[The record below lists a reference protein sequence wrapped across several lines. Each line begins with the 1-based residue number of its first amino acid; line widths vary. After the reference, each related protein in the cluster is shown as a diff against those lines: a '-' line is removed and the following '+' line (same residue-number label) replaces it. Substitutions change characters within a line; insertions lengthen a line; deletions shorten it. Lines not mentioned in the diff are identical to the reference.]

1 MKKLSKVLLAL
12 LLSSALIAGCST
24 SKPEETTTTEPEKTA
39 EATTGSGECAVKI
52 GLVTD
57 TGGVDDK
64 SFNQSA
70 WEGVQK
76 FAEENNLQDCVNYLQ
91 SNSEADYIPN
101 LTTFAEEGYD
111 LVVAVGFLFQD
122 AVDTVAPQFPDTNFL
137 FIDSVS
143 ENGNVMSATYAAEQ
157 GSYLVGI
164 AAGRKAIE
172 NGSKTVG
179 FVGGAE
185 SDLIGAFQ
193 AGYEQ
198 GVLSVCEDCKIIV
211 DYADSFVDDA
221 KGQQLAS
228 KQYGAGATII
238 YQAAGAAGNGV
249 IKEAKERGNVWAI
262 GVDKDQYE
270 DGKIDSGASI
280 ILTSMIKRVDISTY
294 TAATNV
300 LNGEFAGGVFTFDIT
315 NDGVGAEISADRNL
329 TAEDITAIE
338 EAVAAMK
345 DGTIVVDPKPT
356 IPNGSTN

>member
-1 MKKLSKVLLAL
+1 MKKLSKVLFSL
-12 LLSSALIAGCST
+12 LISSALIAGCSANKSTETKT
-24 SKPEETTTTEPEKTA
+24 SEATATTETA
-39 EATTGSGECAVKI
+39 SGECAVKI

-76 FAEENNLQDCVNYLQ
+76 FAEENNLKDCVQYLQ
-91 SNSEADYIPN
+91 SNSETDYIPN
-101 LTTFAEEGYD
+101 LTTLAEEGYD
-111 LVVAVGFLFQD
+111 LVIAVGYLFQD
-122 AVDTVAPQFPDTNFL
+122 AIDTVSAQFPNSNFL

-143 ENGNVMSATYAAEQ
+143 PSTNVMNAVYSAEQ

-185 SDLIGAFQ
+185 GALIGAFQ

-198 GVLSVCEDCKIIV
+198 GVLSVCADCKIYV
-211 DYADSFVDDA
+211 DYADSFSDDA
-221 KGQQLAS
+221 KGQQLAY
-228 KQYGAGATII
+228 KQYGAGATVI

-249 IKEAKERGNVWAI
+249 IKEAKERGDVWAI

-270 DGKIDSGASI
+270 DGKVDGDKSI
-280 ILTSMIKRVDISTY
+280 ILTSMVKRVDISTY
-294 TAATNV
+294 TASTNV
-300 LNGEFAGGVFTFDIT
+300 LNKKFEPGTTVFDLT
-315 NDGVGAEISADRNL
+315 NEGVGAEISTGRNL
-329 TAEDITAIE
+329 TDEDITAIK
-338 EAVAAMK
+338 EAAEAIK
-345 DGTIVVDPKPT
+345 SGKIVVDANPT
-356 IPNGSTN
+356 IKNGSTN